1 LLGAAIIGRLI
12 YLQIV
17 RHGFYQA
24 LAQGQQNLF
33 KPIKGERGE
42 IFFRNGEILA
52 TNVRKNY
59 VFACPEEI
67 KEKEKIAEKL
77 ANILEKD
84 KEELLKKLEKDSLF
98 EEIER
103 DLSQEEEKKIKEDNL
118 TGIYLGQA
126 DFREYPQ
133 KEIAAQVVGFLG
145 GDGCGQYGI
154 EGFYN
159 DILKGEEKF
168 QEEDSDELDNINGSD
183 LYLTLDYNIQFM
195 AEGLL
200 EKAKEDLKIEGGE
213 IIVLDPKTGEIL
225 ALADFPN
232 FNPNKYSEVENFD
245 LFQNGAIQK
254 IYEPGSIFKPVTM
267 ASAFNEGAITPHTT
281 YIDKGI
287 VKIGGYK
294 IYNYGE
300 RVWGKRS
307 MIEVLERSINT
318 GAVFAERQ
326 VGHNKFLEYIKR
338 FGFLEPTGIDLQG
351 EVFSENIEFRK
362 GYEINFAT
370 ASFGQ
375 GIEVTPIQMAR
386 ALAIIANGGKSIH
399 PFVVDRISE
408 NGEVVKVNSK
418 LSEEQIIS
426 QKTSSQLTA
435 MLVSVVENGYG
446 KAAKIPGYYIA
457 GKTGTSQVP
466 WSSLGIEKKG
476 YSDKTWQS
484 FVGFVPAFNPRFLV
498 LVKLNNPQ
506 AKTAEYS
513 ATPLFKELAK
523 YIIDYL
529 QIPPDY
535 QE

>member
-1 LLGAAIIGRLI
+1 
-12 YLQIV
+12 
-17 RHGFYQA
+17 
-24 LAQGQQNLF
+24 
-33 KPIKGERGE
+33 
-42 IFFRNGEILA
+42 
-52 TNVRKNY
+52 
-59 VFACPEEI
+59 
-67 KEKEKIAEKL
+67 
-77 ANILEKD
+77 
-84 KEELLKKLEKDSLF
+84 
-98 EEIER
+98 
-103 DLSQEEEKKIKEDNL
+103 
-118 TGIYLGQA
+118 LGQA

-168 QEEDSDELDNINGSD
+168 QGEDSGELDNIDGSD

-195 AEGLL
+195 AESLL
-200 EKAKEDLKIEGGE
+200 EKAREDLKIEGGE

-225 ALADFPN
+225 ALANFPN